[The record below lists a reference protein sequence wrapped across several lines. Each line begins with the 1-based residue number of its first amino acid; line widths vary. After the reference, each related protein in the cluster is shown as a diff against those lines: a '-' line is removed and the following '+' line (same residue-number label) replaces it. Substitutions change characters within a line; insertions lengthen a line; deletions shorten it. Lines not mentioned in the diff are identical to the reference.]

1 MRRRKR
7 SYNAANNVISFPRDL
22 VRPSDP
28 AAVTVGQIVAVPPAR
43 HRKIVAFIAAEMVKQ
58 STDDDAEEYLI
69 GHLNIEWGRLS
80 FLGIPFD
87 EKDRHCRDFA
97 RAAWRIYFYGRE
109 AEGAA

>member
-1 MRRRKR
+1 MRKTKSR
-7 SYNAANNVISFPRDL
+7 ATNVVPFPNDL
-22 VRPSDP
+22 VRPHD
-28 AAVTVGQIVAVPPAR
+28 AAVVTVGQIVAVPPAR
-43 HRKIVAFIAAEMVKQ
+43 HRKIVAFIAAEMVKL
-58 STDDDAEEYLI
+58 STDDAAEEYLI